1 MMNINPVELAVA
13 NLGSQQAIADVM
25 EVGPMVVSQWKRRGV
40 AAKRAREFSEKT
52 GVPIE
57 KVRPDLF
64 GPDPAKTPHPE
75 QEHAA

>member
-1 MMNINPVELAVA
+1 MNTNPVELAVA

-57 KVRPDLF
+57 QVRPDLYA
-64 GPDPAKTPHPE
+64 PQQNSP
-75 QEHAA
+75 EHAA